1 MNKEEGRVDL
11 LQESPPVINIGIAE
25 FYEALVAQEVEAIQ
39 VDWRPPAEGDEE
51 LTDLLEE
58 LLY

>member
-1 MNKEEGRVDL
+1 MNEEHVTLDL
-11 LQESPPVINIGIAE
+11 LQESPPVVNIGIAS
-25 FYEALVAQEVEAIQ
+25 FYEALVAQEVETIQ

-51 LTDLLEE
+51 LSDLLEE

>member
-1 MNKEEGRVDL
+1 MDKEKGKADL
-11 LQESPPVINIGIAE
+11 LQERPPVINIGIAE

-39 VDWRPPAEGDEE
+39 VDWRPPAAGDEK
-51 LTDLLEE
+51 LASLLEE

>member
-1 MNKEEGRVDL
+1 MSEKRSTSRL
-11 LQESPPVINIGIAE
+11 LDEKPPVVNIGIAE

-51 LTDLLEE
+51 LTSLLAE
-58 LLY
+58 LL